1 MTGEHE
7 MTAAKRKRLLK
18 TYGQCPAGWTHDDL
32 ERVLDV
38 LYGLYSHVPT
48 VTELRQIV
56 VSDPFDRS
64 QTPRRMKVIDLA
76 DWLEALVSS

>member
-1 MTGEHE
+1 
-7 MTAAKRKRLLK
+7 MTAAKQKRLIK
-18 TYGQCPAGWTHDDL
+18 TYGPCPAGWTNDDL

-38 LYGLYSHVPT
+38 IYGLYAHVTTPA
-48 VTELRQIV
+48 ELRQIV

-64 QTPRRMKVIDLA
+64 NIPRKIKITDLA

>member
-1 MTGEHE
+1 MTSERE
-7 MTAAKRKRLLK
+7 MTAAKRKRMIK
-18 TYGQCPAGWTHDDL
+18 TYGRPAGWTNDDL

-38 LYGLYSHVPT
+38 IYGLYAHIT
-48 VTELRQIV
+48 TTTELRQII

-64 QTPRRMKVIDLA
+64 DSPRRLRITDLA